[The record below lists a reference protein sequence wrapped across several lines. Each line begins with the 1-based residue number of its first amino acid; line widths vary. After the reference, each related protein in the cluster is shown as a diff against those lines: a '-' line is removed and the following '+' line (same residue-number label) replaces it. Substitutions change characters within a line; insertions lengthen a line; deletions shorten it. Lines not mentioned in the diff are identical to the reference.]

1 MKDRLDD
8 ALQSRSLSDN
18 LIAPCHLST
27 QSLRRLVRNPDFW
40 QEAAGIELRKNVGVD
55 RRFDLGIGN
64 DKHLFRLGD
73 PHLLHMRRNHSCS
86 GRRVAGC
93 PRSPRHRSATRSRRM
108 STRPC
113 HCFGEGAVN
122 IQSDDK
128 HARSSF
134 LGSGQRRELAGNTTS
149 TDPRSQRIRESREGR
164 PCNELG
170 LSAHGL
176 LTACLHLCAP
186 GAPRPGWAHHKG
198 VPKQEQ
204 QDEKAPQ
211 ITYRIA
217 ARPSASSRWACANG
231 LRPSLQQLS
240 KTLPDCCIG
249 SPMQLAQASRQLR
262 IKPPISRLG
271 LERCTLLGS
280 TPS

>member
-86 GRRVAGC
+86 GRRAAGGLDH
-93 PRSPRHRSATRSRRM
+93 PDIVRRQLRGERRQQIAPHVDAAESPEPALL
-108 STRPC
+108 PC

-134 LGSGQRRELAGNTTS
+134 L
-149 TDPRSQRIRESREGR
+149 
-164 PCNELG
+164 
-170 LSAHGL
+170 
-176 LTACLHLCAP
+176 
-186 GAPRPGWAHHKG
+186 
-198 VPKQEQ
+198 
-204 QDEKAPQ
+204 
-211 ITYRIA
+211 
-217 ARPSASSRWACANG
+217 AR
-231 LRPSLQQLS
+231 S
-240 KTLPDCCIG
+240 KTGAGGQHDIY
-249 SPMQLAQASRQLR
+249 
-262 IKPPISRLG
+262 
-271 LERCTLLGS
+271 
-280 TPS
+280 

>member
-1 MKDRLDD
+1 MAMKDRLDD

-73 PHLLHMRRNHSCS
+73 PHLLHMRRNHSYS
-86 GRRVAGC
+86 GRRVAGW

-134 LGSGQRRELAGNTTS
+134 LGSVKDGSWRATRHLL
-149 TDPRSQRIRESREGR
+149 IR
-164 PCNELG
+164 
-170 LSAHGL
+170 
-176 LTACLHLCAP
+176 
-186 GAPRPGWAHHKG
+186 
-198 VPKQEQ
+198 
-204 QDEKAPQ
+204 
-211 ITYRIA
+211 
-217 ARPSASSRWACANG
+217 ARSASGKVARGGHVTS
-231 LRPSLQQLS
+231 S
-240 KTLPDCCIG
+240 G
-249 SPMQLAQASRQLR
+249 SQP
-262 IKPPISRLG
+262 
-271 LERCTLLGS
+271 TVY
-280 TPS
+280 